1 MHLLGEKMTPQKNYS
16 KWKQEQGLP
25 VSGLDVTSGDT
36 VQIIPITPAEE
47 AIKIAMLLR
56 YLSQNESGQ

>member
-1 MHLLGEKMTPQKNYS
+1 MNPQKTYV

-25 VSGLDVTSGDT
+25 VSGLDVTRGDT
-36 VQIIPITPAEE
+36 VQTMPITPAEE

>member
-1 MHLLGEKMTPQKNYS
+1 MTPQKNYS

-25 VSGLDVTSGDT
+25 VSGLDVTSGNT
-36 VQIIPITPAEE
+36 VQSMPATPAEE

-56 YLSQNESGQ
+56 YLSTYESNQ

>member
-1 MHLLGEKMTPQKNYS
+1 MTPQKHYS

-36 VQIIPITPAEE
+36 VQTMPTTPAEE

-56 YLSQNESGQ
+56 YLAQKESGL

>member
-1 MHLLGEKMTPQKNYS
+1 MTPQKNYS

-25 VSGLDVTSGDT
+25 VSGLDVTRGDT
-36 VQIIPITPAEE
+36 VQTMPTTPAEE

-56 YLSQNESGQ
+56 YLSQNESGL

>member
-1 MHLLGEKMTPQKNYS
+1 MTPQKSYA

-36 VQIIPITPAEE
+36 TSYLKGTPTEE
-47 AIKIAMLLR
+47 ALKLAVLLSRQQIKLMKD
-56 YLSQNESGQ
+56 SQ